1 MNMRALC
8 VHNES
13 LGSLIV
19 LELDHMR
26 YLDNIKSAKN
36 GTYSGLMLYAGRVR
50 YSIRDLSLETCNEI
64 CRKMLVQGYVDL
76 SQYGEY
82 EIW

>member
-26 YLDNIKSAKN
+26 YVDNIKSAKMA
-36 GTYSGLMLYAGRVR
+36 LIL
-50 YSIRDLSLETCNEI
+50 DLCFTLEE
-64 CRKMLVQGYVDL
+64 
-76 SQYGEY
+76 
-82 EIW
+82 

>member
-1 MNMRALC
+1 MSMKALC
-8 VHNES
+8 VHDES

-19 LELDHMR
+19 LEVDQMR
-26 YLDNIKSAKN
+26 YVDNVKSAKY
-36 GTYSGLMLYAGRVR
+36 GTYSALILYKESTK
-50 YSIRDLSLETCNEI
+50 YYIRNLSLETCNEI
-64 CRKMLVQGYVDL
+64 CRTMLVQGYVDL